1 MNQVTEKKSAPLPTN
16 MFEEDA
22 AKGLGKISNME
33 NLTGDSTHLQ

>member
-22 AKGLGKISNME
+22 AKGLGKIGQE
-33 NLTGDSTHLQ
+33 DLALPFL